1 MYTLA
6 VLIQYIG
13 IVAVIVGFLYVFPKR
28 LSKRKQLLLLIL
40 VSAAINDIGYLFE
53 LQSTTVEA
61 ALVSIKVAYVGKLV
75 AELAIFIFVLEYT
88 NIKIPALVKVVLGVI
103 HAYVISLVWTCEDNT
118 LYYSKIEY
126 TEEGLYPHVVLGHG
140 IVYNLFTVMTFS
152 YMAIIFIVCV
162 TRFVQAKSVAQRM
175 RMICLCTPPITFVV
189 GLLIFKSGIA
199 QGYDATAVSYL
210 ICAIIFVYTMAKH
223 DLMEESEI
231 VTDMI
236 LDEFS
241 EAVIVFDNNNKIFYV
256 NDNFKE
262 IYPNYLDNQEL
273 QKLVISCAQSN
284 NEFQHM
290 EKYYH
295 VIAKEIIQEKISLG
309 VMYVFHDITEEH
321 KRIELVNNYNR
332 NLQYDVEM
340 KTKSIVEM
348 QNQLVLGMADMVEGR
363 DANTGGHIKRTS
375 QVIKILVE
383 KMRADK
389 NLQVDREFYDYLVKA
404 APMHDLGKIAVD
416 DAILRKPG
424 KFTPEEYDE
433 MKKHAE
439 KGAVIVARILESIE
453 DREFARIA
461 ENVAHYHHER
471 FDGAGYPEHLKGD
484 AIPFEARIMA
494 IADVYDALVSKRC
507 YKDKMSFEQ
516 AFQIIEDGMGSQF
529 DIKLEPY
536 FVASREE
543 LEKYYSSIETDNED
557 KSLGKAL

>member
-6 VLIQYIG
+6 VLIQYMG

-75 AELAIFIFVLEYT
+75 AELAILIFVMDYT
-88 NIKIPALVKVVLGVI
+88 NIKIPTLIKVVLGVI

-126 TEEGLYPHVVLGHG
+126 TEEGLYPHVVLSHG

-152 YMAIIFIVCV
+152 YMAIIFIVCII
-162 TRFVQAKSVAQRM
+162 RFVQAKSVAQRM
-175 RMICLCTPPITFVV
+175 RMICLCTPPITFVA
-189 GLLIFKSGIA
+189 GLLIFRSGIA

-210 ICAIIFVYTMAKH
+210 ICAIIFVFAISKY
-223 DLMEESEI
+223 DLVEESEI

-241 EAVIVFDNNNKIFYV
+241 EAVIVFDNDNKIFYV

-262 IYPNYLDNQEL
+262 IYPDYLDNQEL
-273 QKLVISCAQSN
+273 QKQGISCAQS
-284 NEFQHM
+284 HM

-295 VIAKEIIQEKISLG
+295 VIAKEIIQEKVSLG

-340 KTKSIVEM
+340 KRKSVVEM

-383 KMRADK
+383 KMRADNK
-389 NLQVDREFYDYLVKA
+389 LQVDREFYDYLVKA

-439 KGAVIVARILESIE
+439 KGAEIVAHILETIE

-543 LEKYYSSIETDNED
+543 LEKYYSIIEEE
-557 KSLGKAL
+557 